1 MSGGCLELRGLTA
14 GYGRRVVLNRVDLRA
29 DPGGLT
35 AILGPNGA
43 GKTTLLRVLA
53 RLIRPLAGAATLD
66 GRAYGD
72 WSRRDF
78 ARAVAY
84 APQSENA
91 ALPLTVSD
99 AVALGRAPHRGWL
112 ASWSAADRAAIADVL
127 ADFGLTPLAD
137 RPIDR
142 LSGGERRRVTLARA
156 MAQAPRV
163 LLLDEPTAHL
173 DLRHQ
178 AELMG
183 RLRRLAE
190 DCGLTVVC
198 TLHDLNEAAAHAD
211 RIVVMHEGRIAAAG
225 APDDVLQPDLLGAVY
240 GLPVAVDRHPR
251 HGCPLIG
258 PAGPSAEVKI

>member
-1 MSGGCLELRGLTA
+1 MSGGRLEVRGLTA
-14 GYGRRVVLNRVDLRA
+14 GYGRRVVLDAVELSA
-29 DPGGLT
+29 GPGGLT

-53 RLIRPLAGAATLD
+53 RLIRPLEGTATLD

-84 APQSENA
+84 APQSEHA
-91 ALPLTVSD
+91 VLPLTVSD
-99 AVALGRAPHRGWL
+99 AVSLGRAPHRGWL
-112 ASWSAADRAAIADVL
+112 APWSPADRAAISGVL
-127 ADFGLTPLAD
+127 ADFGLAPLAD
-137 RPIDR
+137 RPLDR

-183 RLRRLAE
+183 RLRRLAD

-240 GLPVAVDRHPR
+240 GLPVTVDRHPR
-251 HGCPLIG
+251 HGRPLIG
-258 PAGPSAEVKI
+258 PADPHVEGGA